1 MNTFMLDVRQRHRRP
16 VQRVLVGLAIMAV
29 LSTGCT
35 GRSEQRDRNGG
46 DSSPPAPPPVAI
58 PEDVSSTDLSTSLRD
73 VVASGALVGR
83 RVRVR
88 GRCLAAQREG
98 KPPHGRDAWQLS
110 ADGVFVYVTG
120 PLPAGCRAMGA
131 VMVTIVAVV
140 AEDTLPAI
148 GDLPPAP
155 RRFLVYDRE
164 PDQ

>member
-1 MNTFMLDVRQRHRRP
+1 MIKPNERRRRRP
-16 VQRVLVGLAIMAV
+16 LVQRVWAGLAIMAV

-35 GRSEQRDRNGG
+35 GRSEQRDRNGA
-46 DSSPPAPPPVAI
+46 DSSTPSPPPVAI
-58 PEDVSSTDLSTSLRD
+58 PEDLSATELSTSLRE
-73 VVASGALVGR
+73 VVSSGALVGR

-98 KPPHGRDAWQLS
+98 NPPRARDTWQLS

-120 PLPAGCRAMGA
+120 PLPAGCRSLAA

-148 GDLPPAP
+148 GDLPPSP

>member
-1 MNTFMLDVRQRHRRP
+1 VNLIMPNVRQRHPRP
-16 VQRVLVGLAIMAV
+16 VQRVWAGLAIMAV

-35 GRSEQRDRNGG
+35 GRSEQRDHSVR
-46 DSSPPAPPPVAI
+46 DSSAPPPVAI
-58 PEDVSSTDLSTSLRD
+58 PEDLSSTELSTSLRD

-88 GRCLAAQREG
+88 GRCLSTQREG
-98 KPPHGRDAWQLS
+98 KPPRARDAWQLS
-110 ADGVFVYVTG
+110 ADGVLVYVSG
-120 PLPAGCRAMGA
+120 PLPAGCRASPA
-131 VMVTIVAVV
+131 AMVTIVAVV
-140 AEDTLPAI
+140 AEDTLPPI

>member
-1 MNTFMLDVRQRHRRP
+1 MNPFMPHVRQRHPRP
-16 VQRVLVGLAIMAV
+16 VQRVWAGLAIMAV

-35 GRSEQRDRNGG
+35 GTPEQRDGSVG
-46 DSSPPAPPPVAI
+46 DSSPPAAPPVAI
-58 PEDVSSTDLSTSLRD
+58 PEDLSSTEVSTSLRD

-88 GRCLAAQREG
+88 GRCLAMQREG
-98 KPPHGRDAWQLS
+98 KPPRARDAWQLS

>member
-1 MNTFMLDVRQRHRRP
+1 MNTPNVRRRRP
-16 VQRVLVGLAIMAV
+16 VQRVWAGLAIMAA

-35 GRSEQRDRNGG
+35 GRSEQRDRTGG
-46 DSSPPAPPPVAI
+46 DSRPPAPPPIAI
-58 PEDVSSTDLSTSLRD
+58 PEDLSATELSTSLRE

-98 KPPHGRDAWQLS
+98 KPPRVRDAWQLS
-110 ADGVFVYVTG
+110 ADGVFVYVAG
-120 PLPAGCRAMGA
+120 PLPPGCRTLAA

-140 AEDTLPAI
+140 AEDTLPAL